1 MSSQWNTALT
11 GFMQSLG
18 FADFKASAADL
29 PCVNNIDIANG
40 RYMLDIEEL
49 GDARGIVL
57 ALFQKVPVH
66 ELYEKARQLLC
77 ACRYDQF
84 LPAVVQ
90 VGLRGNDTLVL
101 MVRVEQAW
109 GESMAQAFDLMYKL
123 YEDLDT

>member
-1 MSSQWNTALT
+1 MASQWNTALT

-18 FADFKASAADL
+18 FADFRASNESI
-29 PCVNNIDIANG
+29 PSVNNIDIANG
-40 RYMLDIEEL
+40 RYILDIEEL
-49 GDARGIVL
+49 SDARGIVL
-57 ALFQKVPVH
+57 ALFRKVPVH
-66 ELYEKARQLLC
+66 ELHEKAKQLLC

-90 VGLRGNDTLVL
+90 VGLRSNDTLVL

-109 GESMAQAFDLMYKL
+109 SESMVQAFDLMYKL